1 MTSDSYRTT
10 SEDVREVLDR
20 LRSSGDTEAV
30 ELIQA
35 LASDLVESRLREAPY
50 GDMVV
55 RLARTVAAYQ
65 TISPN

>member
-1 MTSDSYRTT
+1 MTSDSYHTT

-35 LASDLVESRLREAPY
+35 LASDLVESRLREAAY